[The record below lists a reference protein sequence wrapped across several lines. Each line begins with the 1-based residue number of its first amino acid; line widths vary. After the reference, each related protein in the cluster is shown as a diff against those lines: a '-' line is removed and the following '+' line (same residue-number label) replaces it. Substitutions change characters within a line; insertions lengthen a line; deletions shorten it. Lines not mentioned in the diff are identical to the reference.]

1 VVPEQRSAD
10 GGSSDAD
17 WPAPAQVLA
26 RAGGENFPVA
36 SRLLPR
42 AERAQL
48 LAIYGFARLTDDLG
62 DEWAG
67 DRMAALAWL
76 DSELDAAMAGGTA
89 HPIVTAA
96 ARTVRDA
103 GVGDEPLRQLIEANR
118 RDQLVQRYAS
128 FDDLAG
134 YCALSANP
142 VGRLV
147 LAVFRSATPE
157 RQRWSDAICTG
168 LQLVEHWQDVAEDA
182 AAGRVYLPLDDL
194 DRFGVEEGR
203 LHDPASSPEL
213 RALMAFEVARAR
225 AWLGNG
231 RPLVGALGG
240 RHGWAVAGF
249 VAGGEAALDAI
260 AGADFDVLSAPRK
273 PSPIRFACRLAGLVA
288 AQGRL

>member
-1 VVPEQRSAD
+1 VVPEQCSAD
-10 GGSSDAD
+10 GRSPGAD

-76 DSELDAAMAGGTA
+76 DRELDAAMAGGPA
-89 HPIVTAA
+89 HPVVTAA
-96 ARTVRDA
+96 ARTVRDV
-103 GVGDEPLRQLIEANR
+103 GVGDEPLRHLIEANR
-118 RDQLVQRYAS
+118 RDQLVHRYAS
-128 FDDLAG
+128 FDDLVG
-134 YCALSANP
+134 YCTLSANP
-142 VGRLV
+142 VGLLV
-147 LAVFRSATPE
+147 LAVFRAATPE

-194 DRFGVEEGR
+194 DRFGVEDAR
-203 LHDPASSPEL
+203 LGDPASSPEL

-225 AWLGNG
+225 AWLGDG

-260 AGADFDVLSAPRK
+260 AGADFDVLAAPRK
-273 PSPIRFACRLAGLVA
+273 PSPVRFACRLGALVA
-288 AQGRL
+288 APGRW